1 LRDALRRRSV
11 FDMRNALVALALLAA
26 AQAAA
31 GELSA
36 QHRPPS
42 LAELDRR
49 FRDLQR
55 PARGRT
61 SSDSARLRQ
70 VAELY
75 FEWQVTEWP
84 EFATYIGHDGHDHLW
99 TDLSA
104 SAIARRKREAGRTL
118 AVLKAIDRRRLSA
131 ADRLTYDLL
140 THEGQ
145 NAVDQTRFPSE
156 LIQLTAL
163 SGIQRDIPDV
173 VSLMTIKRAEDATA
187 LFARLESFPRLVRQV
202 AALLDTGLARGI
214 TPPRITLHGVAD
226 AVARQIVDDPAT
238 SAMIAPLTK
247 LPPTMPQP
255 ERTRLLDRGTAL
267 VRDSVLPAWRQ
278 LHRFVTE
285 QYVPRARETIGL
297 SAVPDGEAWYAFAV
311 RQSTTTDMTA
321 REIHALGLREV
332 ERIRRAMDTVM
343 TQTGF
348 TGSFADF
355 IQFLRTDPRF
365 YFADTASLL
374 REYRDI
380 AKRID
385 PGLIRLFGRLP
396 RTPYGVIAVP
406 AYSERNV
413 TTAYYQPGSR
423 EAARP
428 GYFYAN
434 TYDLKSRP
442 KWEMEA
448 LTVHEAVPGHHL
460 QIALAQELENVPEFR
475 KHLSFT
481 AFVEGWGL
489 YSESLGHDLGL
500 YTDPYSRFG
509 ALTYDMWRA
518 VRLVL
523 DTGLH
528 SMGWSRQQAID
539 YFAANS
545 SKPLHDI
552 TVEVDRYISW
562 PGQALA
568 YKIGQ
573 LKIRELRDYAR
584 RELGDA
590 FDVRA
595 FHDEVLGAG
604 AVPLNVLDT
613 RIRAW
618 VAREKQRV

>member
-1 LRDALRRRSV
+1 MRS
-11 FDMRNALVALALLAA
+11 ALVALVLLAGL
-26 AQAAA
+26 QIEA
-31 GELSA
+31 GA

-49 FRDLQR
+49 FRELAQVQR
-55 PARGRT
+55 TRA
-61 SSDSARLRQ
+61 SSDSMRLRQ
-70 VAELY
+70 LAELY
-75 FEWQVTEWP
+75 FEWQVTESP
-84 EFATYIGHDGHDHLW
+84 EFATFIGHPGHDHLW

-104 SAIARRKREAGRTL
+104 SAIARRKREAGRTI
-118 AVLKAIDRRRLSA
+118 AVLNTIDRQRLSS

-140 THEGQ
+140 LHEGQ
-145 NAVDQTRFPSE
+145 SAVEQARFPSE
-156 LIQLTAL
+156 LLQVTAL

-173 VSLMTIKRAEDATA
+173 VSLMKVARAEDASA
-187 LFARLESFPRLVRQV
+187 VLARLQSFPRLVRQV
-202 AALLDTGLARGI
+202 IALLDTGLARGI

-226 AVARQIVDDPAT
+226 AVGRQIVDDPAL
-238 SAMIAPLTK
+238 SSMVSPLTK
-247 LPPTMPQP
+247 LPATIP
-255 ERTRLLDRGTAL
+255 ESERLQLRERGLAV

-278 LHRFVTE
+278 LHRYISDH
-285 QYVPRARETIGL
+285 YVPGARESIGL
-297 SAVPDGEAWYAFAV
+297 SELPNGEAWYAFAV
-311 RQSTTTDMTA
+311 RQYTTTDMSA
-321 REIHALGLREV
+321 AAIHELGLREV
-332 ERIRRAMDTVM
+332 ARIRSVMDSVM

-348 TGSFADF
+348 KGTFAEF

-365 YFADTASLL
+365 YFTDTASLL

-396 RTPYGVIAVP
+396 RMPYGVIAVP

-413 TTAYYQPGSR
+413 TTAYYMPGSP

-434 TYDLKSRP
+434 TYDLKARP

-475 KHLSFT
+475 KHLGFT

-500 YTDPYSRFG
+500 YSDPYSRFG

-518 VRLVL
+518 VRLVI

-573 LKIRELRDYAR
+573 LKIRELREFATN
-584 RELGDA
+584 ELGDA

-595 FHDEVLGAG
+595 FHDEILGAG
-604 AVPLNVLDT
+604 AVPLGILDA
-613 RIRAW
+613 RIREW

>member
-1 LRDALRRRSV
+1 
-11 FDMRNALVALALLAA
+11 MRPAPLALALLVALPA
-26 AQAAA
+26 EP
-31 GELSA
+31 GA

-42 LAELDRR
+42 LADLDRR
-49 FRDLQR
+49 FRDL
-55 PARGRT
+55 ARVERT
-61 SSDSARLRQ
+61 RGSSDSARLRQ
-70 VAELY
+70 LAELY
-75 FEWQVTEWP
+75 FEWQVTESP
-84 EFATYIGHDGHDHLW
+84 EFATYIGHAGHDHAW

-104 SAIARRKREAGRTL
+104 GAIARRKREAGRTL
-118 AVLKAIDRRRLSA
+118 EVLKTIDRHRLSP

-140 THEGQ
+140 THEGRTAIEQ
-145 NAVDQTRFPSE
+145 ARFPSE
-156 LIQLTAL
+156 LIQVTAL

-173 VSLMTIKRAEDATA
+173 VSLMKIARAEDAA
-187 LFARLESFPRLVRQV
+187 PLFARLQSFPRLVRHV
-202 AALLDTGLARGI
+202 IALLDTGLARGI
-214 TPPRITLHGVAD
+214 TPPRVTLHGVAD
-226 AVARQIVDDPAT
+226 AIARQIIDDPAT
-238 SAMIAPLTK
+238 SAMIAPLAK
-247 LPPTMPQP
+247 LPPTMPDA
-255 ERTRLLDRGTAL
+255 ERAHLLQRGTAL

-278 LHRFVTE
+278 LHRFVSE
-285 QYVPRARETIGL
+285 RYVPGARESIGL
-297 SAVPDGEAWYAFAV
+297 SALPDGEAWYAFAV
-311 RQSTTTDMTA
+311 RQYTTTDVTA
-321 REIHALGLREV
+321 RAIHELGLREV
-332 ERIRRAMDTVM
+332 QRIRGAMDSVI

-348 TGSFADF
+348 TGSFSDF
-355 IQFLRTDPRF
+355 VQFLRTDPRF
-365 YFADTASLL
+365 YFTDTASLL

-396 RTPYGVIAVP
+396 RMPYGVIAVP

-413 TTAYYQPGSR
+413 TTAYYMPGAPA
-423 EAARP
+423 AARP

-475 KHLSFT
+475 KHLGFT

-489 YSESLGHDLGL
+489 YSESLGYDLGL
-500 YTDPYSRFG
+500 YADPYSRFG

-518 VRLVL
+518 VRLVV

-552 TVEVDRYISW
+552 TVEVDRYLSW

-568 YKIGQ
+568 YKVGQ
-573 LKIRELRDYAR
+573 LKIRELRDHAS
-584 RELGDA
+584 RELGTA
-590 FDVRA
+590 FDLRS

-604 AVPLNVLDT
+604 AVPLGILDA
-613 RIRAW
+613 RVREW

>member
-1 LRDALRRRSV
+1 
-11 FDMRNALVALALLAA
+11 M
-26 AQAAA
+26 
-31 GELSA
+31 
-36 QHRPPS
+36 
-42 LAELDRR
+42 
-49 FRDLQR
+49 
-55 PARGRT
+55 
-61 SSDSARLRQ
+61 
-70 VAELY
+70 
-75 FEWQVTEWP
+75 
-84 EFATYIGHDGHDHLW
+84 
-99 TDLSA
+99 
-104 SAIARRKREAGRTL
+104 
-118 AVLKAIDRRRLSA
+118 
-131 ADRLTYDLL
+131 
-140 THEGQ
+140 
-145 NAVDQTRFPSE
+145 
-156 LIQLTAL
+156 
-163 SGIQRDIPDV
+163 
-173 VSLMTIKRAEDATA
+173 
-187 LFARLESFPRLVRQV
+187 
-202 AALLDTGLARGI
+202 
-214 TPPRITLHGVAD
+214 
-226 AVARQIVDDPAT
+226 
-238 SAMIAPLTK
+238 
-247 LPPTMPQP
+247 
-255 ERTRLLDRGTAL
+255 
-267 VRDSVLPAWRQ
+267 DSV
-278 LHRFVTE
+278 V
-285 QYVPRARETIGL
+285 
-297 SAVPDGEAWYAFAV
+297 
-311 RQSTTTDMTA
+311 
-321 REIHALGLREV
+321 
-332 ERIRRAMDTVM
+332 

-348 TGSFADF
+348 KGSFADF
-355 IQFLRTDPRF
+355 IQFLRTDPQF
-365 YFADTASLL
+365 YFTDTASLL

-406 AYSERNV
+406 AYAERNV
-413 TTAYYQPGSR
+413 TTAYYMPGSS

-475 KHLSFT
+475 KHLGFT

-573 LKIRELRDYAR
+573 LKIRELRDHAH

-618 VAREKQRV
+618 VARKKHGV

>member
-1 LRDALRRRSV
+1 
-11 FDMRNALVALALLAA
+11 MRPALLALGLLLA
-26 AQAAA
+26 CQA
-31 GELSA
+31 EVRA

-49 FRDLQR
+49 FRELAQVQR
-55 PARGRT
+55 TRA
-61 SSDSARLRQ
+61 SSDSTRLREL
-70 VAELY
+70 AELY
-75 FEWQVTEWP
+75 FEWQLTESP
-84 EFATYIGHDGHDHLW
+84 EFATYVGHPGHDHLW
-99 TDLSA
+99 TDLSP
-104 SAIARRKREAGRTL
+104 SAIARRKREAGRTV
-118 AVLKAIDRRRLSA
+118 AVLRTIDRQRLSH

-145 NAVDQTRFPSE
+145 TAIEQARFPAE
-156 LIQLTAL
+156 LLQVTAL

-173 VSLMTIKRAEDATA
+173 VSLMKIERADDANA
-187 LFARLESFPRLVRQV
+187 LFGRLQSFPRLVRQV
-202 AALLDTGLARGI
+202 MALLDTGLARGI
-214 TPPRITLHGVAD
+214 TPPRVTLHGVAD
-226 AVARQIVDDPAT
+226 AVARQIVDDPAS
-238 SAMIAPLTK
+238 SAMIAPLGK
-247 LPPTMPQP
+247 LPTTMPES
-255 ERTRLLDRGTAL
+255 ERAQLRERGAAL

-278 LHRFVTE
+278 LHRFITDR
-285 QYVPRARETIGL
+285 YVPGARESIGL
-297 SAVPDGEAWYAFAV
+297 SALPNGEAWYAFAV
-311 RQSTTTDMTA
+311 RQFTTTDMSA
-321 REIHALGLREV
+321 SAIHELGLREV
-332 ERIRRAMDTVM
+332 ERIRAAMDSVIA
-343 TQTGF
+343 QSGF
-348 TGSFADF
+348 KGSFGEF

-365 YFADTASLL
+365 YFTDTASLL

-396 RTPYGVIAVP
+396 RMPYGVVAVP

-413 TTAYYQPGSR
+413 TTAYYMPGSPD
-423 EAARP
+423 AGRP

-460 QIALAQELENVPEFR
+460 QIALAQELEKVPEFR
-475 KHLSFT
+475 KHLGFT

-518 VRLVL
+518 VRLVI

-568 YKIGQ
+568 YKVGQ
-573 LKIRELRDYAR
+573 LKIRELRDYAT

-590 FDVRA
+590 FDIRT
-595 FHDEVLGAG
+595 FHDQVLGSG
-604 AVPLNVLDT
+604 AVPLGILDA
-613 RIRAW
+613 RIREW
-618 VAREKQRV
+618 VARQKQRV

>member
-1 LRDALRRRSV
+1 MRKPALA
-11 FDMRNALVALALLAA
+11 FALLAISLA
-26 AQAAA
+26 PTRA
-31 GELSA
+31 SDA

-49 FRDLQR
+49 FRELEGPPR
-55 PARGRT
+55 RRMP
-61 SSDSARLRQ
+61 DSARLRMLS
-70 VAELY
+70 ELY
-75 FEWQVTEWP
+75 FEWQVTESP
-84 EFATYIGHDGHDHLW
+84 EFATYIGHAGHDDRW
-99 TDLSA
+99 SDLSA
-104 SAIARRKREAGRTL
+104 TAIARRKREAGRTL
-118 AVLKAIDRRRLSA
+118 AALKTIARERLSPG
-131 ADRLTYDLL
+131 DRLTYDLL
-140 THEGQ
+140 AYEGRI
-145 NAVDQTRFPSE
+145 ALAQTPFPVE
-156 LIQLTAL
+156 LIQVTAL
-163 SGIQRDIPDV
+163 SGIQRDVPDV
-173 VSLMTIKRAEDATA
+173 VSLMTIKHPEDATA
-187 LFARLESFPRLVRQV
+187 LFGRLETFPRLVRQV
-202 AALLDTGLARGI
+202 IALMDTGVARGI
-214 TPPRITLHGVAD
+214 TPPQVTLHGVAD
-226 AVARQIVDDPAT
+226 AIARQIVDDPST
-238 SAMIAPLTK
+238 SAMIAPLTR
-247 LPPTMPQP
+247 LSPTMPGREQ
-255 ERTRLLDRGTAL
+255 LLARGTAL

-278 LHRFVTE
+278 LYRFISE
-285 QYVPRARETIGL
+285 RYVPGARETIGL
-297 SAVPDGEAWYAFAV
+297 SALPNGPAWYGFAV
-311 RQSTTTDMTA
+311 RQSTTTEMSPGD
-321 REIHALGLREV
+321 IHALGLREV
-332 ERIRRAMDTVM
+332 QRIRGAMDSVIA
-343 TQTGF
+343 QTGF

-365 YFADTASLL
+365 YFTDTASLL

-406 AYSERNV
+406 AYAERNV
-413 TTAYYQPGSR
+413 TTAYYTPGSP

-460 QIALAQELENVPEFR
+460 QIALAQELEDVPEFR
-475 KHLSFT
+475 KHLGFT

-568 YKIGQ
+568 YKMGQ
-573 LKIRELRDYAR
+573 LKIRELREHAR
-584 RELGDA
+584 QELGTA

-604 AVPLNVLDT
+604 AVPLDILDA

-618 VAREKQRV
+618 IARQKQSV